1 MPQSPTSSS
10 PRPRA
15 RRAIR
20 LERSPFEPAVMLR
33 GAVVGLVLAGLF
45 LAVGFPLTAASPLDA
60 DLHGLARVNITDV
73 DWLVATARLVS
84 QTGHL
89 ALVVAVAVLVALWAR
104 WRWRTWDLGLLLF
117 VVLSGSQAVTAV
129 VKLLT
134 SRERPDDALV
144 STLSSAFPSG
154 HAVRGAA
161 VYGLVAWLVLLVVRR
176 RAVRL
181 AVAGL
186 AVLAILDR
194 RGRRRRRRHRL
205 AGRLAP
211 AGASAAR
218 ASAGV
223 GGVHGRPRGGPG
235 RDPRDGA
242 GRQQRRRRPLRL
254 IRRPSVPRRGRASAD
269 VRGVRVSRRR
279 LLLEEEDRLGV
290 TGEARG
296 PPTGLPSR
304 ARRRRGR

>member
-1 MPQSPTSSS
+1 MPQSPTSSA

-60 DLHGLARVNITDV
+60 DLRGLRRVNITDV
-73 DWLVATARLVS
+73 DWLVTTARLVS

-89 ALVVAVAVLVALWAR
+89 ALVVVVAVLVALWAR

-176 RAVRL
+176 RVVRL
-181 AVAGL
+181 AVAGF
-186 AVLAILDR
+186 AVLAIL
-194 RGRRRRRRHRL
+194 GSAL
-205 AGRLAP
+205 ARVALVAHWP
-211 AGASAAR
+211 TDV
-218 ASAGV
+218 V
-223 GGVHGRPRGGPG
+223 GGVVVGTVWLVASLQLVRP
-235 RDPRDGA
+235 
-242 GRQQRRRRPLRL
+242 QLVRL
-254 IRRPSVPRRGRASAD
+254 PASEVSVAD
-269 VRGVRVSRRR
+269 
-279 LLLEEEDRLGV
+279 LEEVPAGTRG
-290 TGEARG
+290 TGRTGSNGGDAR
-296 PPTGLPSR
+296 SD
-304 ARRRRGR
+304 